1 MYYKKLKHNLLIVY
15 CSVLKVVTSI
25 FPDIPFLMRLRGFL
39 YSIFASS
46 HGRNLQI
53 GSNVTI
59 KGLECIYFGND
70 VFIANN
76 VNIYSRKSIVIEDEV
91 LLGPNVVVVDG
102 NHGFDGASY
111 RYKKGRVGEVR
122 IGSGSWI
129 GANSVVL
136 HSTTIG
142 AGTVIGACS
151 VVSGSYDEN
160 SVYCSKLPV
169 KVS

>member
-1 MYYKKLKHNLLIVY
+1 MSCKKMKHNLLIVY
-15 CSVLKVVTSI
+15 CSVIKVVTSI
-25 FPDIPFLMRLRGFL
+25 LPDIPLLMRFRGFL
-39 YSIFASS
+39 YSIFAGSR
-46 HGRNLQI
+46 GRNLQI

-59 KGLECIYFGND
+59 KGLECIHFGHD
-70 VFIANN
+70 IFIANN
-76 VNIYSRKSIVIEDEV
+76 VNIYSRKSITIGDKV

-102 NHGFDGASY
+102 NHGFDGTSY
-111 RYKKGRVGEVR
+111 RYRKGRMGDVC

-129 GANSVVL
+129 GANCVVL
-136 HSTTIG
+136 HSTIIG

-151 VVSGSYDEN
+151 VVSGEYDEN